1 MSNISTSEITFI
13 ITTFKSE
20 KFIYGCLDSLPLN
33 SKKIVVENSSNFKLK
48 NSLETKYQN
57 LECYIMKT
65 NLGYGSANNFGIN
78 KSSTRYIFI
87 INPDA
92 YLKSDTLSYMFKALE
107 NKKFAIAAPYSKDD
121 FNESYFE
128 NQKLIP
134 QKSVKGFAMLIDKT
148 QMEDVGYFD
157 ENFFIY
163 LEEIDLCKRA
173 LKREKNIFLINTQII
188 HLSGISHGDRNDI
201 EMEKSRNWHWMWSK
215 FYYNKKHYGY
225 LKGILATIPNLLNS
239 FLKVMFYLIVF
250 NKKKII
256 INLMR
261 LRGLIYS
268 YLLMKSSYRP
278 YE

>member
-20 KFIYGCLDSLPLN
+20 KFIYGCLDSLPVD
-33 SKKIVVENSSNFKLK
+33 SKKIVVENGSNFKLK

-57 LECYIMKT
+57 LECYIMRT
-65 NLGYGSANNFGIN
+65 NLGYGSANNFAIN

-121 FNESYFE
+121 FNESYFK

-173 LKREKNIFLINTQII
+173 LKRKKNIFLINTQII

-225 LKGILATIPNLLNS
+225 LKGILATIPNFLNS

-278 YE
+278 YD